1 MEYYQIGG
9 IILGAFA
16 VCALCTLLLLPQL
29 KKLKAGQSIREE
41 GPQSHMA
48 KSGTPTMGGIAIFC
62 AVAMATL
69 AGVGF
74 DTGRIFIVCDI
85 GIFG

>member
-9 IILGAFA
+9 IILGAFS
-16 VCALCTLLLLPQL
+16 VCALCTLILLPQL

-48 KSGTPTMGGIAIFC
+48 KSEHRPWAALPFFAELQWRLLRELDLIEI
-62 AVAMATL
+62 
-69 AGVGF
+69 
-74 DTGRIFIVCDI
+74 
-85 GIFG
+85 